1 MNHALDMKTL
11 AELALLGGKFDWK
24 NTPIEIT
31 QAARATDPL
40 NLARDCWWHQAEPR
54 DAAGGKI
61 IVIVDDV
68 GKENMEARSGRPVT
82 SAQIAAA
89 QEDSEND
96 SADQLLPDDTESIST
111 WFARIAKSIDFSG
124 DKIALWDGLRA

>member
-1 MNHALDMKTL
+1 LR
-11 AELALLGGKFDWK
+11 G
-24 NTPIEIT
+24 I
-31 QAARATDPL
+31 
-40 NLARDCWWHQAEPR
+40 
-54 DAAGGKI
+54 AGGIKRSREARPGRKI

-68 GKENMEARSGRPVT
+68 GKENMETRSGRPVI

-96 SADQLLPDDTESIST
+96 GADELLPDDTESVST
-111 WFARIAKSIDFSG
+111 WLARIAKSIDFGG

>member
-1 MNHALDMKTL
+1 LRGT
-11 AELALLGGKFDWK
+11 
-24 NTPIEIT
+24 
-31 QAARATDPL
+31 
-40 NLARDCWWHQAEPR
+40 
-54 DAAGGKI
+54 AGGIRRSRDTRPAETI

-82 SAQIAAA
+82 SQQIAAA

-96 SADQLLPDDTESIST
+96 GADELLPDGTESIST
-111 WFARIAKSIDFSG
+111 WFARIAKSIDFGG